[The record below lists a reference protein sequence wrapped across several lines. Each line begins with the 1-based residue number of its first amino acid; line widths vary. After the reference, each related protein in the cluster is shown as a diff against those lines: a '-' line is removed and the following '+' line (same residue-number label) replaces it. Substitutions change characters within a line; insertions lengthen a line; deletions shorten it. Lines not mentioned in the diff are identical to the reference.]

1 MARNFY
7 AIILIFLYLRTIQY
21 LRYWEKAGVMSIVL
35 LRMLPDVKIFFSLV
49 MIISFGFGA
58 AFAILLPG
66 RMDKPFSYAFSSSPL
81 WFPFWGLYGE
91 FDRHDF
97 EEYVED
103 EMPTRLISLVLMWL
117 YMLITTIVL
126 VNLLI
131 AQMSET
137 YAKEMRR
144 RRSRGSSSAPSSSSS
159 SRTRRRRR
167 CRRRSRRSTT
177 SPSSSA
183 TIRRRPAEP
192 GFRVVTRAAAA
203 AAHEGGGPLPPR
215 RARARP
221 RDAGTVDVKVD
232 TLGEGMGEMVRA
244 NCSRFES
251 LTGRVERLEEKL
263 SKKLDAI
270 EKALKRQA
278 RRRRRPHARRP
289 AQARSSARSRRRRR
303 LRTGRRLVA
312 QKGDS
317 PLKKES
323 DRINSRLPTVQ
334 ALGRPGGGARA
345 VRCAQM

>member
-1 MARNFY
+1 MMARNFY

-35 LRMLPDVKIFFSLV
+35 LRMIPDVKIFFSLV

-58 AFAILLPG
+58 AFAVLLPG

-137 YAKEMRR
+137 YAKEMEKATQSWLFERAQLVLEFKDAKA
-144 RRSRGSSSAPSSSSS
+144 SPLPPPLAPVYDIAVFL
-159 SRTRRRRR
+159 RN
-167 CRRRSRRSTT
+167 C
-177 SPSSSA
+177 
-183 TIRRRPAEP
+183 IRRRPAEP
-192 GFRVVTRAAAA
+192 GFRVVTRAPAA

-215 RARARP
+215 RARAHP
-221 RDAGTVDVKVD
+221 RARRRDGRRQGGHARRAGWT
-232 TLGEGMGEMVRA
+232 TWCAPTTRA
-244 NCSRFES
+244 ES

-270 EKALKRQA
+270 EKALKSGKRA
-278 RRRRRPHARRP
+278 AAAAATRP
-289 AQARSSARSRRRRR
+289 AICPSSRSSARSRRRRR
-303 LRTGRRLVA
+303 LRTGRRICSWRSRSRA
-312 QKGDS
+312 TP
-317 PLKKES
+317 PLKKEK
-323 DRINSRLPTVQ
+323 
-334 ALGRPGGGARA
+334 
-345 VRCAQM
+345 